1 MAQTARSLNPARVA
15 EGYAP
20 LDTRWR
26 DQNLMGMITNIR
38 TLTAGNDLV
47 KLGLILFG
55 LWVLNWIY

>member
-26 DQNLMGMITNIR
+26 DQNVIGAIGNIR
-38 TLTAGNDLV
+38 TLAAGNDLV